1 MKKFEECQLMN
12 KQPFQFR
19 VYQVIKRGKTPYQLI
34 INTSGSTTS
43 FVSSNIIERAR
54 ATRFF
59 MPPDNSDGIRS
70 STPCTKNNHVLFNST
85 TRNVKIFAHVHSNRI
100 LYEFMILQNKTVIN
114 SKDIIVTHGLQQT
127 SSSTADLFQ
136 NLRNSHFNATSPFF

>member
-1 MKKFEECQLMN
+1 M
-12 KQPFQFR
+12 
-19 VYQVIKRGKTPYQLI
+19 

-70 STPCTKNNHVLFNST
+70 STPYTRNNQVLFNST
-85 TRNVKIFAHVHSNRI
+85 TRNAQTSAHAQLNTI
-100 LYEFMILQNKTVIN
+100 NYKFIILQNKTVLN
-114 SKDIIVTHGLQQT
+114 SKDITVTHGLQLT
-127 SSSTADLFQ
+127 SSSTADLF
-136 NLRNSHFNATSPFF
+136 